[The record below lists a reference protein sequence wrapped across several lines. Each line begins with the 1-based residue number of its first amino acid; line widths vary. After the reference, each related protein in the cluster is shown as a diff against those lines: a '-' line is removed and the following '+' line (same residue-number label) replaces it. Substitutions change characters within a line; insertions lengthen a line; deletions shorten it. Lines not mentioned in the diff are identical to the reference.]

1 MVCSPALTGLAN
13 QAPKTF
19 PQAKRA
25 QIIDRGENNESHNQR
40 EPASECPVLR
50 LRADWAPSNGLD
62 SVEQE
67 MSAIQHRDW
76 QEVDESEIN

>member
-25 QIIDRGENNESHNQR
+25 QIIDRGENYESHNQR
-40 EPASECPVLR
+40 QPASECPILR
-50 LRADWAPSNGLD
+50 PWTDRASPSSLD

-76 QEVDESEIN
+76 QQVDESEIN